1 MATYHENYINNP
13 LVKAL
18 MTGTLLELKEVL
30 NNRYQQYKNHNKID
44 SSTNNE
50 DSVQSNLKSDANDPN
65 FEPKDDLKDS
75 KAGLNDNL
83 NVVEKTIEELVDG
96 NTRITPLCQLSHK
109 TNEESLEIAKL
120 LVEDYLLCNPNH
132 VDLIGQT
139 CLFYSAR
146 DGRGELC
153 SYFCKKGCDP
163 NHKDRLGQTC
173 VFYAARDG
181 HSEVIKVLVEHG
193 ADVNVTDANSQTC
206 LFYAAR
212 DGRVEAVKV
221 LLEKNINHGWKD
233 LQRRTALSFAKS
245 KGHNEIVNLLKKSTP
260 EKQTSTPQKRTLESE
275 QSGTFEGDPFS
286 GVPMVTGDVFSNKP
300 KRYRLQYRPF
310 AEDDKLWLDAPLI
323 KVQEFELRFPDLAKW
338 DKEAAFP
345 PSNTLR
351 NPLLKQWYSLAQNL
365 LSTLFKQDGGYV
377 FEKPVDAKKQN
388 CPDYYDIIKKP
399 MSFSCIRGKLRKN
412 TYTDPQQFIDD
423 VLLIF
428 DNCSKYNKPET
439 WIATVG
445 NRLRDFFKN
454 QLLTLGFN
462 EFCKKEQLVKQLL
475 EQSSQYLKSQ
485 NKTADST
492 NVDAT
497 NGVNGTNPT
506 AGVNVSNG
514 VQEKLKDLSNANIS
528 EPLKTSEEQKPLDV
542 KAENVQEIEF

>member
-1 MATYHENYINNP
+1 MATFHENYVNNP

-30 NNRYQQYKNHNKID
+30 SSKYEQYKNQEKVESSD
-44 SSTNNE
+44 SSLNNQ
-50 DSVQSNLKSDANDPN
+50 DSNQSDSKDANADVKDANVDSKDPN
-65 FEPKDDLKDS
+65 VGIK
-75 KAGLNDNL
+75 
-83 NVVEKTIEELVDG
+83 VVENTIEELVDA

-173 VFYAARDG
+173 IFYAARDG

-193 ADVNVTDANSQTC
+193 ADVNVTDTNSQTC

-212 DGRVEAVKV
+212 DGRVDAVKV

-260 EKQTSTPQKRTLESE
+260 EKQTSTPQKRTLDSE
-275 QSGTFEGDPFS
+275 PSGTFEGDPFS
-286 GVPMVTGDVFSNKP
+286 GVPMVSGDVFSNKP
-300 KRYRLQYRPF
+300 KRYRLQFRPF

-338 DKEAAFP
+338 DREAAFP

-351 NPLLKQWYSLAQNL
+351 NPLLKQWYSLANNL
-365 LSTLFKQDGGYV
+365 LSTLLKQEGGYV
-377 FEKPVDAKKQN
+377 FEKPVDPKKQN

-399 MSFSCIRGKLRKN
+399 MSFSCVRGKLRKN
-412 TYTDPQQFIDD
+412 TYTDPQQFVDD

-439 WIATVG
+439 WVATIG
-445 NRLRDFFKN
+445 NNLRDFFQN
-454 QLLTLGFN
+454 QLLALGFN

-475 EQSSQYLKSQ
+475 DQSSQYL
-485 NKTADST
+485 ST
-492 NVDAT
+492 QTNTVNTTTTDNSVNAT
-497 NGVNGTNPT
+497 NGVENT
-506 AGVNVSNG
+506 NG
-514 VQEKLKDLSNANIS
+514 VDGKLNEHLSNVNSS
-528 EPLKTSEEQKPLDV
+528 EPLKTSEPQNTVDV
-542 KAENVQEIEF
+542 KSETVNEIEF